1 MPASAAARTP
11 PLLTRHLYLFPS
23 PLCGSWGRRAA
34 PSLPR
39 GSCAPTRAALFCDA
53 RFRGCSYPAT
63 PYPAFVSVS
72 LAAVRLWGR
81 AAPSLP
87 RGSCALTR
95 AALFCDARFRGCSY
109 PAAPYPAFVSVSLAA
124 VRLWGRAVLAFAC
137 MFVPYVLRVAA
148 GRLSRAFGRAS
159 VSACR
164 SVWCVAV
171 RPLCS
176 GATRVLH
183 ASLMSTII

>member
-1 MPASAAARTP
+1 MSVKSTSNVYDYTVLVSRCTINCIRCRTYAARASVSAKR
-11 PLLTRHLYLFPS
+11 LLSVVNFSLAAVRLLGGGARRLPFP
-23 PLCGSWGRRAA
+23 AA
-34 PSLPR
+34 RR
-39 GSCAPTRAALFCDA
+39 GSCAPTRAA
-53 RFRGCSYPAT
+53 R
-63 PYPAFVSVS
+63 
-72 LAAVRLWGR
+72 
-81 AAPSLP
+81 
-87 RGSCALTR
+87 
-95 AALFCDARFRGCSY
+95 FCDARFRGCSY